1 MHFAFCILHS
11 AFCILHFAFL
21 RHALPVL
28 HCARERANRT
38 VVLRHY
44 SNMLHATW
52 LGWAVAG
59 GIPWLWPL
67 FAILHS
73 FGMALLI
80 GCTGALD
87 LRMLGIGKALPVGPI
102 ERLAPWGIL
111 GFVITVITGIGFYAG
126 SPEQYQSFAFAAKMA
141 CIVLAGVNLI
151 LSRLTGL
158 ANRVEAVGAG
168 QDVPIAAKLSAAM
181 SLFLWI
187 GVMFWGRMLTFF
199 SNSF

>member
-1 MHFAFCILHS
+1 
-11 AFCILHFAFL
+11 
-21 RHALPVL
+21 VL
-28 HCARERANRT
+28 T
-38 VVLRHY
+38 HY

-59 GIPWLWPL
+59 GVPWLWPL

-80 GCTGALD
+80 GCIGALD

-141 CIVLAGVNLI
+141 CIVLAGANVM
-151 LSRLTGL
+151 LSHLTGL
-158 ANRVEAVGAG
+158 TRRVESVGAG
-168 QDVPIAAKLSAAM
+168 QDAPIAAKLSAIT
-181 SLFLWI
+181 SLSLWI

-199 SNSF
+199 GNTF